1 MYGHM
6 VFAQVDEAEPPPK
19 KAELLKSTSGDDKKN
34 AIPRRRTDVSQ
45 NGRRKDDL
53 EKDNASKISDR
64 KIVDKK
70 EKVLERKDKG
80 LDNDKK
86 IIDKFDSSAKSACVS
101 AFKESD
107 SWD

>member
-1 MYGHM
+1 M
-6 VFAQVDEAEPPPK
+6 VLAQVDEAEPPPK
-19 KAELLKSTSGDDKKN
+19 KSELLKSTSGDDKKKE
-34 AIPRRRTDVSQ
+34 ILRKKTDVSQ
-45 NGRRKDDL
+45 NGRWKEEL
-53 EKDNASKISDR
+53 EKDKGTSKSTDR

-70 EKVLERKDKG
+70 EKGLEKKDKG
-80 LDNDKK
+80 LDKDKK